1 MRSHGS
7 KDTGKDHGR
16 PNSPA
21 STPPCLEVTSYGCLS
36 TVSPKGH
43 LMNNLRMW
51 WPRGGEGNQRQR
63 PLRSATPRSTQSA
76 AGGRPR
82 MLNRRRP
89 RILNQK
95 RGLLSM
101 SSWLERILLHLAP
114 HNNQACIV
122 RSIILRI
129 RT

>member
-43 LMNNLRMW
+43 LMNNLRIW
-51 WPRGGEGNQRQR
+51 WPRDGESASKAAEERNAKEHAK
-63 PLRSATPRSTQSA
+63 RSRRATSDAKS
-76 AGGRPR
+76 
-82 MLNRRRP
+82 
-89 RILNQK
+89 
-95 RGLLSM
+95 
-101 SSWLERILLHLAP
+101 
-114 HNNQACIV
+114 
-122 RSIILRI
+122 
-129 RT
+129 